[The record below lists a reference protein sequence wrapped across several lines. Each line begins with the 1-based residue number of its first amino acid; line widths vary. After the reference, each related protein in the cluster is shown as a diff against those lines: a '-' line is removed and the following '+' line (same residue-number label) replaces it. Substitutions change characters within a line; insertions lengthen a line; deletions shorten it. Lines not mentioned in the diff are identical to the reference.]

1 MESLISSIAQADPEA
16 KARLRDFLE
25 KRGPK
30 VKQRLEP
37 GVDPEPPASPPPDP
51 GAPCGPEI
59 SFP

>member
-30 VKQRLEP
+30 VTR
-37 GVDPEPPASPPPDP
+37 S
-51 GAPCGPEI
+51 
-59 SFP
+59 